1 MFVWSLLF
9 GIWSLS
15 SGCSGMGTLVKQLKN
30 DPATVSISLTTIY
43 GNLRFIRTNP
53 GTNTETSVNPD
64 GTVVVKRP

>member
-1 MFVWSLLF
+1 
-9 GIWSLS
+9 
-15 SGCSGMGTLVKQLKN
+15 MGTLVKQLKN